1 MSLPAASRLTAS
13 LNPNLSNRFRA
24 YPLLINCYK
33 SSPVVNFTDAR
44 IVGESRSD
52 LDYKCPRDECQY
64 PKSLHILT
72 W

>member
-1 MSLPAASRLTAS
+1 MRLLAANHRTAS
-13 LNPNLSNRFRA
+13 LNPNLSNRFRD
-24 YPLLINCYK
+24 PLLINCYN

-52 LDYKCPRDECQY
+52 LDYKCPCDECQY
-64 PKSLHILT
+64 PKSLHIVT